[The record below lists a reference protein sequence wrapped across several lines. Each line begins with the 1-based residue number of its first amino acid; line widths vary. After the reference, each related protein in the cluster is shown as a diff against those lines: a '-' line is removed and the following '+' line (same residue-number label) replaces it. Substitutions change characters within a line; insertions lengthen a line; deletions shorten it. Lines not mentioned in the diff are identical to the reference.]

1 MFFQNKKSF
10 ELDYLVQRLAAQQFF
25 GVTGS
30 WFHPFVG
37 RIGEDDA
44 EFFGWR
50 EAAQEI
56 EFVLARFFSMAEID
70 CRSSS
75 TKSTDAA
82 PRLSASMPSA
92 PLPAKRSRICAPM
105 MTSPKLEKIAAFT
118 RSIVGRTPALGPA
131 SRTPPA
137 RPAITLMANQLAW
150 RRFRFPPLLARPR
163 AIFSSS
169 AARSSRPKSC

>member
-1 MFFQNKKSF
+1 MFFQNQKSF

-56 EFVLARFFSMAEID
+56 EYVLLAHVSLELRLGEIFFD
-70 CRSSS
+70 
-75 TKSTDAA
+75 
-82 PRLSASMPSA
+82 
-92 PLPAKRSRICAPM
+92 
-105 MTSPKLEKIAAFT
+105 
-118 RSIVGRTPALGPA
+118 GG
-131 SRTPPA
+131 
-137 RPAITLMANQLAW
+137 
-150 RRFRFPPLLARPR
+150 RFPQKDRESVR
-163 AIFSSS
+163 Q
-169 AARSSRPKSC
+169 